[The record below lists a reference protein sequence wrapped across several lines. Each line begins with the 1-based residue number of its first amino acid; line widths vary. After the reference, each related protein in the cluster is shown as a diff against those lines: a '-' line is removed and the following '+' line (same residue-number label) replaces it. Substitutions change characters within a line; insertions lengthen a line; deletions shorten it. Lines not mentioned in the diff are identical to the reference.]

1 MMIEFQWINNTAE
14 TDRDISKILLEEFD
28 KYSESVF
35 YGTPVCRGAI
45 IRFHGNLINAPQQFS
60 QAPLIIEYVRLM
72 AKHTNAPKLNIN
84 LFNSQPHTT
93 IEQMTVSIQPFQMPE
108 DLDGRLI
115 TAQSK
120 DTRRLF
126 FPVSNN
132 VSKRGEGG
140 TRVTDMIN
148 VVCIEQSILR
158 SWVENV
164 GSTDTDGQFIQAV
177 ERSIRSDIARRLNGL
192 KLLDIKT
199 VVNGNQ
205 WSTEVHYGVVGDRR
219 TMVGTVVTH
228 RS

>member
-1 MMIEFQWINNTAE
+1 MMQFQWVNNTPE
-14 TDRDISKILLEEFD
+14 TDRDISQILLMEFD
-28 KYSESVF
+28 KYSESSY

-45 IRFHGNLINAPQQFS
+45 IRLHGNLINAPQQFS
-60 QAPLIIEYVRLM
+60 QAPLIIEYIRLM

-93 IEQMTVSIQPFQMPE
+93 IEQMIVNIQPFQMP
-108 DLDGRLI
+108 DDVDGRLI

-120 DTRRLF
+120 DTRRMF

-148 VVCIEQSILR
+148 VVCIEQSVLR

-164 GSTDTDGQFIQAV
+164 GSTDSDRQFIQSV
-177 ERSIRSDIARRLNGL
+177 DRSIRADIARRLSGL

-199 VVNGNQ
+199 VVDGNR

-219 TMVGTVVTH
+219 TLVGSVVTH
-228 RS
+228 RL